1 MLLRLLQ
8 CRRCHCQWCCW
19 WWLLVTMAV
28 VVVHGW
34 LVIEGWKRD
43 VFAFLLVS
51 CLLFLFSERATSH
64 KTTYDV
70 WCPKPNRFLVNWPT
84 YKSHKAKTLWL
95 LLCRMDDTTEARAT
109 LTSVQTWLA
118 KMSCVSPEPTAK
130 GPNYGATGTAT
141 AFHYRWIFSRYIIKL
156 RHILLT
162 PRKYYLTSPAFVTMA
177 WTQWTSRLNFT
188 SSPNSEFLVHNL
200 CATNICN

>member
-1 MLLRLLQ
+1 MKEKRLELLWSGKGSWICCCGCCSVVVVILSGAVGDG
-8 CRRCHCQWCCW
+8 CW
-19 WWLLVTMAV
+19 WWLLVMMAV

-51 CLLFLFSERATSH
+51 CLLLLFSARATSH

-70 WCPKPNRFLVNWPT
+70 WCPNPNRFLVNWPT

-95 LLCRMDDTTEARAT
+95 LLFRMDDTTEARAT

-118 KMSCVSPEPTAK
+118 KMSCVSPEQPKAHTQTMVLLVL
-130 GPNYGATGTAT
+130 PQRSITG
-141 AFHYRWIFSRYIIKL
+141 
-156 RHILLT
+156 
-162 PRKYYLTSPAFVTMA
+162 
-177 WTQWTSRLNFT
+177 
-188 SSPNSEFLVHNL
+188 EFLVV
-200 CATNICN
+200 T